1 MEITVSDQKV
11 FLIAPQVPFESA
23 REKAWDQKMAAFGT
37 MSRLLLRPKAD
48 EIKVAS
54 IEKRFEPL
62 WEVKAH
68 KRIVFD
74 RGREYRVP
82 VGDATVQAVTVAGA
96 DYPAAAGPPR
106 HFIVRGM
113 EHCEDDVRLERLV
126 DGLSGEE
133 VTAPEVTAAPREE
146 ITDLSTFAPADAIV
160 VPPEV
165 KASTVIQRIVTQ
177 LMTPYEA
184 DQVFEEGIEI
194 EGLHMLYHPVYAF
207 EYLWEARSKKAVVE
221 FDAVTGKVNTDGR
234 AFQQQ
239 MRRIFNRDVLFDVG
253 GEAVNLVVPGG
264 AIALKIGKAVVDH
277 RKHQKKP

>member
-11 FLIAPQVPFESA
+11 FLIEPQVPFESA
-23 REKAWDQKMAAFGT
+23 REKAWDQKMAAFGSL
-37 MSRLLLRPKAD
+37 SRLLLRPKAD

-62 WEVKAH
+62 WHVKAH

-82 VGDATVQAVTVAGA
+82 VGDGTVKGVTVAGT
-96 DYPAAAGPPR
+96 DYAAADGPPR

-113 EHCEDDVRLERLV
+113 EHCEDDVRLERLI
-126 DGLSGEE
+126 DGLSGAE
-133 VTAPEVTAAPREE
+133 VQAPEVAAASRDE
-146 ITDLSTFAPADAIV
+146 ITDLSTFAPADTIV

-165 KASTVIQRIVTQ
+165 KASTVVQRVVTQ

-184 DQVFEEGIEI
+184 DQVFEEDIEI
-194 EGLHMLYHPVYAF
+194 EELHMLYHPVYAF
-207 EYLWEARSKKAVVE
+207 EYVWEARGKKAVVE
-221 FDAVTGKVNTDGR
+221 FDAVTGKVNTGGR

-239 MRRIFNRDVLFDVG
+239 MRHIFNREVLFDVG
-253 GEAVNLVVPGG
+253 GEVVNLVVPGG
-264 AIALKIGKAVVDH
+264 AIALKIGKAVVD
-277 RKHQKKP
+277 RQKKKT

>member
-11 FLIAPQVPFESA
+11 FLIEPQVPFESA
-23 REKAWDQKMAAFGT
+23 REKAWDQKMAAFGSL
-37 MSRLLLRPKAD
+37 SRLLLRPKAD

-54 IEKRFEPL
+54 IEKRFDPL
-62 WEVKAH
+62 WEIKAH

-82 VGDATVQAVTVAGA
+82 VGDGTVKGVTVAGTDYATA
-96 DYPAAAGPPR
+96 DGPPR

-113 EHCEDDVRLERLV
+113 EHCEDDVRLERLI
-126 DGLSGEE
+126 DGLSGAE
-133 VTAPEVTAAPREE
+133 VQAPEVAAASREE
-146 ITDLSTFAPADAIV
+146 ITDLSIFAPADAIV

-165 KASTVIQRIVTQ
+165 KASTVVQRVVTQ

-207 EYLWEARSKKAVVE
+207 EYVWEARSKKAVVE

-277 RKHQKKP
+277 RKQQKKG

>member
-11 FLIAPQVPFESA
+11 FLIEPQVPFESA
-23 REKAWDQKMAAFGT
+23 REKAWDQKMAAFGSL
-37 MSRLLLRPKAD
+37 SRLLLRPKAD

-62 WEVKAH
+62 WHVKAH

-82 VGDATVQAVTVAGA
+82 VGDGTVKGVTVAGT
-96 DYPAAAGPPR
+96 DYAAADGPPR

-113 EHCEDDVRLERLV
+113 EHCEDDVRLERLI
-126 DGLSGEE
+126 DGLSGAE
-133 VTAPEVTAAPREE
+133 VQAPEVVAASRDE
-146 ITDLSTFAPADAIV
+146 ITDLSTFAPADAFV

-165 KASTVIQRIVTQ
+165 KASTVVQRVVTQ

-184 DQVFEEGIEI
+184 DQVFEEDIEI
-194 EGLHMLYHPVYAF
+194 EELHMLYHPVYAF
-207 EYLWEARSKKAVVE
+207 EYVWEARGKKAVVE
-221 FDAVTGKVNTDGR
+221 FDAVTGKVNTGGR

-239 MRRIFNRDVLFDVG
+239 MRRIFNREVLFDVG
-253 GEAVNLVVPGG
+253 GEVVNLVVPGG
-264 AIALKIGKAVVDH
+264 AIALKIGKAVVD
-277 RKHQKKP
+277 RQKKKT